1 MVMDISTRSGRVRA
15 WFDMH
20 LVDHGMIRAV
30 YNNFY
35 HLGGGM
41 YRCSQPSPAQLAKYQ
56 QKYGIRS
63 VVNLR
68 GPHGYGSYA
77 LEKEACD
84 QLGLALHDV
93 KLYSRTA
100 PEVEEVHAMDELFK
114 SMEFPA
120 LMHCKSGADRAGLG
134 SALYRILHLGHRV
147 EDALAE
153 LNWRYGHFKGAK
165 TGILDFFLASYVARN
180 ARSPIGFLEWVD
192 TEYDRDV
199 LEASFHEEGWSSLIV
214 DKVLHRE

>member
-100 PEVEEVHAMDELFK
+100 PEVEEIHAIDELFK

-153 LNWRYGHFKGAK
+153 LHWRYGHFKGAK

-192 TEYDRDV
+192 TEYDRDA